1 MKQAAFSTEQRDEL
15 VRLSKL
21 VPTLPMKQAQAD
33 FIAQD
38 VISDQKLNS
47 KTLEALAGFLRC
59 INFCFDGWEVKLDLE
74 GY

>member
-47 KTLEALAGFLRC
+47 KTLETLVFLDALPVVLT
-59 INFCFDGWEVKLDLE
+59 DGKSNWI
-74 GY
+74 